1 MKLDSI
7 LKKFDVDVVTGY
19 FINRIK
25 ADETMVGKIA
35 KFLGFL
41 SIAFSVIEYYMNGTV
56 VVAGLNLHSVLAGF
70 GLASV
75 IFGYTSQSKRFRK
88 TVFFA
93 DDMIPVQLDFF
104 LREIKQKL
112 KADGAFVC
120 KYHNGDSFGT
130 FPSMRFTLI
139 RSVDSKGIYT
149 KPDDFY
155 NQPMTLYSQAY
166 KRLRHQGVAF
176 LTTEDADSDLRH
188 VLEEQ
193 GTKALFLVPIYKPL
207 SDDHHGM
214 VGIRFV
220 HEVPKLNHDDVEWLT
235 QKVKSATGIMPLI
248 TVIKLQ

>member
-1 MKLDSI
+1 MKLGSI
-7 LKKFDVDVVTGY
+7 LKKFDLDVVTGY
-19 FINRIK
+19 LINRIK

-41 SIAFSVIEYYMNGTV
+41 SIAISGIEYFMNGTV
-56 VVAGLNLHSVLAGF
+56 EVAGLNLHSVLAGF

-75 IFGYTSQSKRFRK
+75 IFGYTTQSKRFRK
-88 TVFFA
+88 TVFFT
-93 DDMIPVQLDFF
+93 DNIIPVQLDFF
-104 LREIKQKL
+104 LQEIKQKL

-120 KYHNGDSFGT
+120 KYHNGNSFGT
-130 FPSMRFTLI
+130 FPSGRFTLI
-139 RSVDSKGIYT
+139 RSVDSKGIYRQ
-149 KPDDFY
+149 PRDFY

-166 KRLRHQGVAF
+166 KHLRHQGVAF

-188 VLEEQ
+188 ILEEQ

-220 HEVPKLNHDDVEWLT
+220 HEVPELNHDDVEWLT
-235 QKVKSATGIMPLI
+235 QKVKSATGIMPSI
-248 TVIKLQ
+248 TVKKL